1 MKWNLAAG
9 QSVDG
14 EQEIIDRT
22 NKTGPINKNRSS
34 DTIIFDF
41 VDKRFN
47 DLTATEIRDSFIQ
60 FNNFPMGMMHHKG
73 RLFITLPRRRPGMPA
88 TIAFIVANG
97 SRGSSPSL
105 QAYPDFRTNQL
116 HVSRKSQNSEIINRA

>member
-1 MKWNLAAG
+1 MHKKKN
-9 QSVDG
+9 
-14 EQEIIDRT
+14 
-22 NKTGPINKNRSS
+22 GPINKNHSS

-47 DLTATEIRDSFIQ
+47 DLTATEIRDNFIQ

-73 RLFITLPRRRPGMPA
+73 RLFITLPRRRPGIPA
-88 TIAFIVANG
+88 TVAFIVANG

-116 HVSRKSQNSEIINRA
+116 HVSAKS